1 MVFWKVS
8 AAPQHQR
15 PFMAPVKSVAASKSS
30 EALGLGLRSCYA
42 GPIIRNILKYVSFS
56 LEKVKVGNPK
66 GSHFRQ
72 GTLAGCIWTI
82 LKSVAVCL

>member
-15 PFMAPVKSVAASKSS
+15 PFMAPVISVATSKSS

-42 GPIIRNILKYVSFS
+42 GPIIRNILKYVAVFFAEGES
-56 LEKVKVGNPK
+56 G

-72 GTLAGCIWTI
+72 GTLAGCVWII